1 MLDNSKPTLLA
12 FCGKSATGKDTTVKW
27 LHKQLSGMNIANR
40 IIISD
45 TTRPPRAYERDRI
58 DYYFIP
64 EKDFIRGINKN
75 IYLEWSHFRGWYYGT
90 NKAELDSDAI
100 LIGIF
105 NPEGIKSLREHYNNT
120 FNIIPIYLEDN
131 CFIRLNRSKDRE
143 GRWRLEFFRRIF
155 VDWIAFLG
163 FKKIIQS
170 FKYYIILSDEIG
182 VVKRTR
188 DILFCLQDFNII

>member
-1 MLDNSKPTLLA
+1 MSNSKPTLLA
-12 FCGKSATGKDTTVKW
+12 FCGKSATGKDTTAKW
-27 LHKQLSGMNIANR
+27 LHKQLNGMNIPNR

-45 TTRPPRAYERDRI
+45 TTRPPRVHERDGI

-64 EKDFIRGINKN
+64 EKDFIRGINRN
-75 IYLEWSHFRGWYYGT
+75 AYLEWSYFRGWYYGT
-90 NKAELDSDAI
+90 NKAELDSDTI

-105 NPEGIKSLREHYNNT
+105 NPEGIKSLREYHNNA
-120 FNIIPIYLEDN
+120 FNVVPIYLEDN
-131 CFIRLNRSKDRE
+131 CFIRLNRSRDRE
-143 GRWRLEFFRRIF
+143 RRWRLEFFRRVF

-163 FKKIIQS
+163 FKKTVQS
-170 FKYYIILSDEIG
+170 FRYYIILNDEVG